1 MKEGMKKNIKT
12 QRNEEGKK
20 KGMKK
25 NKKKKRDEVKNR
37 KSWRRI

>member
-1 MKEGMKKNIKT
+1 MKKNIKT

-37 KSWRRI
+37 KS